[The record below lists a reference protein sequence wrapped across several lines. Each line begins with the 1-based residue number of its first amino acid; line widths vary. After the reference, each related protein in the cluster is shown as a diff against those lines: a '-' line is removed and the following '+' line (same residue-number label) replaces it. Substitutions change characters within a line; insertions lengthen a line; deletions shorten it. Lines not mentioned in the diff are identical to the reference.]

1 MKGLRPELAL
11 TENGR
16 LSEAGVPLLGNVAPP
31 LTLDEGSAL
40 MEDRFSQ
47 DFEFPVVWGLWGGE
61 EGRLSNASDDLIS
74 INSECCVS
82 K

>member
-1 MKGLRPELAL
+1 M

-31 LTLDEGSAL
+31 LALDEGGAL

-47 DFEFPVVWGLWGGE
+47 NFEFPVMRGLWGGGG
-61 EGRLSNASDDLIS
+61 GRLYTAGDDLI
-74 INSECCVS
+74 
-82 K
+82 